1 MIQCNLFDQKLYKKY
16 KLLLLLFVLNMITKY
31 INKILKIISKTV
43 MKTFFFNKD
52 KK

>member
-16 KLLLLLFVLNMITKY
+16 KLLLLFVLNMITKY